1 MNVMVQSTRLELM
14 SAVTS
19 GVSTGSSLALV
30 YKVLDWASTHPPVP
44 FCDLS
49 WRLDGFSF
57 ALGLASGLLIYAAI
71 EAAVTLKWAFV
82 SWVASY
88 QVAPTEVRRP
98 KELYKLL

>member
-1 MNVMVQSTRLELM
+1 M

-30 YKVLDWASTHPPVP
+30 YKLLDWASTHPPALI
-44 FCDLS
+44 CDS
-49 WRLDGFSF
+49 VHWRLDGFSF
-57 ALGLASGLLIYAAI
+57 AIGLAAGLLLFAAV

-82 SWVASY
+82 HWVSTWHSG
-88 QVAPTEVRRP
+88 QVEVRRP